1 MGAAADPLAFLRGVF
16 APSSKSTFTS
26 VTSTGVT
33 KVGPKGEWILAV
45 GVEEELLP
53 GRRTG
58 LQVKGADVVSRKHAV
73 EEIVEEGL
81 SEFREI
87 RDTVEGAVEEVR
99 DEADRI
105 AFEAKRKARAE
116 ARDANGWRSQCFD
129 I

>member
-1 MGAAADPLAFLRGVF
+1 MF
-16 APSSKSTFTS
+16 APSGKSTFTE

-58 LQVKGADVVSRKHAV
+58 LQVKGADIVSRKHAV

-81 SEFREI
+81 SEYREI

-105 AFEAKRKARAE
+105 AFEAERKARVE
-116 ARDANGWRSQCFD
+116 KRRNSWRSPAFD
-129 I
+129 L